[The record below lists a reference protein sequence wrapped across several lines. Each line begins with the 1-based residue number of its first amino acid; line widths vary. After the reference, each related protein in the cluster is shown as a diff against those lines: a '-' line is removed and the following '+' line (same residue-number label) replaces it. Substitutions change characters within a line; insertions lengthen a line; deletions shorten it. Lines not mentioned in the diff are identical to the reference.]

1 MSLFIVQHKH
11 SAENCLTRD
20 TKMAPMLLK
29 HLSEGNT
36 EQAGIKILSE
46 AVIDGG
52 HSLHLTLEASDKES
66 VDRFMQLFA
75 QVGSVEIYPASK
87 CETVVDRG
95 SC

>member
-11 SAENCLTRD
+11 SAENCPARD
-20 TKMAPMLLK
+20 AQMAPMLLK
-29 HLSEGNT
+29 HLSKGNA
-36 EQAGIKILSE
+36 EQAGIKVLSE

-75 QVGSVEIYPASK
+75 QVGTVEIYPASK